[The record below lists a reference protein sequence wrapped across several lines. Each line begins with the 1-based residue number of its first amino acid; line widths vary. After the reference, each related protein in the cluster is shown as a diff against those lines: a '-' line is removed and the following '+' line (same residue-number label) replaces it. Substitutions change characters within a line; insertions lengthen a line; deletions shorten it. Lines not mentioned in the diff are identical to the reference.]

1 MLQAIITLIQV
12 LQGVSCITRCD
23 RLLLQ
28 SASGITN
35 CGSYYKVKRNSVN
48 QNKWRIHNIYIL
60 SMGVKNA
67 SLV

>member
-1 MLQAIITLIQV
+1 M
-12 LQGVSCITRCD
+12 SRITRCD

-35 CGSYYKVKRNSVN
+35 YGSYYKVKRNTVS
-48 QNKWRIHNIYIL
+48 QNKWRIHNIYIYIL
-60 SMGVKNA
+60 SMGGKNA